1 MRRIFFLYLL
11 LVLCFPASPLAEA
24 PVFLTEETF
33 PADDLPADYLTPV
46 EHCGHVERV
55 RYTTTDDEPQ
65 VKSAMV
71 YLPADYDEQRET
83 RYNVLYLLHAS
94 SGKPKNYLDPEKA
107 TDFQCLLDHM
117 IENGEFDPLIVVA
130 ATYYPSDGFVQFL
143 PLAEQV
149 KIAADFPRELAE
161 DVVPAVESRYRT
173 YALSTDAQGICVSRN
188 HRAVSGFS
196 LGGTAAWYV
205 FLQRMEA
212 FRWFLPISEA
222 SWDDGEGGISG
233 IWDSNLSAQTL
244 YDAVLEQ
251 GYSKRDFRLYVA
263 TGTDDEAFDIA
274 TRQMISL
281 LKFSDM
287 FIPGENTS
295 CSMMLG
301 GTHTLSAVYTYMK
314 HILPTLFQD

>member
-1 MRRIFFLYLL
+1 M
-11 LVLCFPASPLAEA
+11 
-24 PVFLTEETF
+24 
-33 PADDLPADYLTPV
+33 
-46 EHCGHVERV
+46 

-130 ATYYPSDGFVQFL
+130 ATYYSSDGFVQFL

-188 HRAVSGFS
+188 HRASPAFLWAAQPRGMSFYS
-196 LGGTAAWYV
+196 AWRHSAGSCRSAKPHGTTARAAFPAYRTATFPRRPSMTR
-205 FLQRMEA
+205 FLNRVI
-212 FRWFLPISEA
+212 PS
-222 SWDDGEGGISG
+222 GISACM
-233 IWDSNLSAQTL
+233 SQRARTTKLL
-244 YDAVLEQ
+244 
-251 GYSKRDFRLYVA
+251 
-263 TGTDDEAFDIA
+263 
-274 TRQMISL
+274 ISRP
-281 LKFSDM
+281 DR
-287 FIPGENTS
+287 
-295 CSMMLG
+295 
-301 GTHTLSAVYTYMK
+301 
-314 HILPTLFQD
+314 